1 MVSDPLGCTLIMRT
15 EHDGVPLLVQ
25 SIRISDLPGNLQGAQ
40 EARQYGWAQRTL
52 TCRIPRGP
60 AGTAWGV
67 SLIAPDGALLDEM
80 PTANRVETIRMS
92 FSVMGSQPSAAHTT
106 VIGNRG
112 PRPEGHELDEAV
124 AAAREILQAA
134 TDAAATRRIS
144 TLADLRDY
152 LRWRFS
158 CRSGELLLLDPYL
171 LSGQAVSDTL
181 AFLGSLDRS
190 IRALCANIPTV
201 PLPGSLQARRLP
213 QGHRS
218 LHDRVWIVGET
229 GLLVGGS
236 VSTFTSRYRSATTVT
251 ELPRADVALWRQQ
264 FESWWTP

>member
-1 MVSDPLGCTLIMRT
+1 MRT
-15 EHDGVPLLVQ
+15 EHNGVPLLVQ
-25 SIRISDLPGNLQGAQ
+25 SIRISDLPGDSHGAQ
-40 EARQYGWAQRTL
+40 EARNLGWAQRTL
-52 TCRIPRGP
+52 GCRIPRGP
-60 AGTAWGV
+60 TGTAWGV

-92 FSVMGSQPSAAHTT
+92 FNAMGSPQSVASTT
-106 VIGNRG
+106 VIGD
-112 PRPEGHELDEAV
+112 PRPRPKGHELDQAV
-124 AAAREILQAA
+124 AAARQILQVAR
-134 TDAAATRRIS
+134 DAAAARRVS

-171 LSGQAVSDTL
+171 LTGQDLTDTIM
-181 AFLGSLDRS
+181 FLRSLDRS
-190 IRALCANIPTV
+190 IRALCANVPTAL
-201 PLPGSLQARRLP
+201 LPASLEARRLP
-213 QGHRS
+213 QGRRS

-236 VSTFTSRYRSATTVT
+236 VSTFTSPHGSATTVT